1 MGQMVDKK
9 LDNSESFSE
18 QASVHDV
25 AVTHATRHFD
35 HPSDQSF
42 TGWLNFS
49 VFLLAE

>member
-9 LDNSESFSE
+9 LDNSERFSE
-18 QASVHDV
+18 QESVHDG
-25 AVTHATRHFD
+25 AVTHATSHLD

-42 TGWLNFS
+42 TGWLYFS